1 MIELF
6 FQWIAVL
13 AYLLCG
19 LRIACFSDGGNLH
32 RGYSWLAALLIGSFL
47 GQSIHILFFKDPVTL
62 WDAIFAVLLGVLIW
76 RSKGNVAKLI
86 WSTTQ

>member
-1 MIELF
+1 MSELLI
-6 FQWIAVL
+6 QWIAVL

-19 LRIACFSDGGNLH
+19 FRIACFCHGGNFH

-47 GQSIHILFFKDPVTL
+47 GQSIHILFFKAPVTL